1 MKMPLSYLKC
11 SLVGDACVGKTHLT
25 KVFVGEKGDDEYT
38 PTIFE
43 NYYGETICRGKPTSI
58 SIYDLPGQHDFNQ
71 MRKFALK
78 DSNVVIICYDVQK
91 RKSFDN
97 VKSVW
102 IPEIRQFLGKSVP
115 IILVGILSSN
125 MKHRS
130 VSRREAIEVT
140 SQMLIRDYF
149 EIYGDDNVEISCLF
163 SYIASIAKK
172 STKRNLS
179 FLKRLFV
186 K

>member
-1 MKMPLSYLKC
+1 
-11 SLVGDACVGKTHLT
+11 
-25 KVFVGEKGDDEYT
+25 
-38 PTIFE
+38 
-43 NYYGETICRGKPTSI
+43 
-58 SIYDLPGQHDFNQ
+58 

-186 K
+186 KWHLQWAQLKLFSSKGISPVNKGIPLYFNRPIGVNQYKQIVI

>member
-1 MKMPLSYLKC
+1 
-11 SLVGDACVGKTHLT
+11 
-25 KVFVGEKGDDEYT
+25 
-38 PTIFE
+38 
-43 NYYGETICRGKPTSI
+43 
-58 SIYDLPGQHDFNQ
+58 

-186 K
+186 KWHLQWAQLKLFPSKGISPVNKGIPLYFNRPIGVNQYKQIVI